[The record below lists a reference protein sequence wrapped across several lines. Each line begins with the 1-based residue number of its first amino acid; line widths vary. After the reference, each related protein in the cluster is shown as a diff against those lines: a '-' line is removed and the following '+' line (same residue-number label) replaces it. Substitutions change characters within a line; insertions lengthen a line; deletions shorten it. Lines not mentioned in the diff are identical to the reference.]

1 MKKLSVKGQRW
12 LKCFH
17 IISVSLIV
25 GGGACVSLKQFF
37 IKPSDDLELCGMIS
51 TMMFIGNFIIAPGVI
66 GALLTA
72 LIFSIWTN
80 WGWIKHKW
88 ITIKWIINL
97 FAFIFG
103 MFWFAPWMNDMLR
116 ISKEKGLAALSD
128 STFLHDKIMLCIF
141 GTFQF
146 ATIIFAVFIAV
157 LKPSGKRKGYE

>member
-17 IISVSLIV
+17 ITSVSLIV

-72 LIFSIWTN
+72 LIYSIWTN
-80 WGWIKHKW
+80 WGWFKHKW
-88 ITIKWIINL
+88 ITVKWAINL

-103 MFWFAPWMNDMLR
+103 MFWFSPWMNEIFR

-128 STFLHDKIMLCIF
+128 PTFLHNKSMLCIF

-146 ATIIFAVFIAV
+146 ATLIFAVFIGV
-157 LKPSGKRKGYE
+157 LKPGRKKKREE